1 MDFYGGPIL
10 RLCASDSVGMCSLP
24 SQISAMCHT
33 LWQKKKKKN
42 FEGIKLFLLASSI
55 NIEKVSVIIISTV
68 CVGSSLFDKYVLKY
82 NIFILYA

>member
-24 SQISAMCHT
+24 SQISAMCHI
-33 LWQKKKKKN
+33 LWPKKKKN

-68 CVGSSLFDKYVLKY
+68 CVGSSLFNKYILKY